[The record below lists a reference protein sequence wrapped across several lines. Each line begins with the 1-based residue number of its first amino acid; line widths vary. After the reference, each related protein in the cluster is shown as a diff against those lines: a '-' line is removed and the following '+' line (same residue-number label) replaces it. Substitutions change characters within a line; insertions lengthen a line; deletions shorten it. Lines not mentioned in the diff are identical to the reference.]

1 MGDDLRG
8 DYSTSASIMVMSGHA
23 AYASGDVNDLER
35 ATCEKSKS
43 VGTGNDPVWVSI
55 YRGNEVGGTYCML
68 TTDGHLAA
76 FTIVSAEQLPLP
88 VSVTV
93 KVVLWE

>member
-1 MGDDLRG
+1 
-8 DYSTSASIMVMSGHA
+8 MSGQA
-23 AYASGDVNDLER
+23 AYASGDVNDLDR
-35 ATCEKSKS
+35 DTCEQSKS
-43 VGTGNDPVWVSI
+43 MGTGNDPIWVSI
-55 YRGNEVGGTYCML
+55 YRGNAVGGTYCML
-68 TTDGHLAA
+68 TTEGRLAA